1 MLFFTIITK
10 PDQFYFYPEII
21 ISCLVLRKGYVM
33 DTLHII
39 RNSRGYVMDTLH
51 IIRNSKGYVMDTLH
65 IRNSKGYVM
74 DTLHIS
80 FIFCTVDS
88 RSFKNYIIKN

>member
-1 MLFFTIITK
+1 
-10 PDQFYFYPEII
+10 
-21 ISCLVLRKGYVM
+21 
-33 DTLHII
+33 
-39 RNSRGYVMDTLH
+39 MDTLH

-65 IRNSKGYVM
+65 IIRNSKGYVM